1 MTMESG
7 SRKCLRKTCSMCDAT
22 VHVKRAMCGCGHAF
36 TLKRKARCC
45 VCSEPEKKRKT
56 DRVRK
61 ARGRSTETDQQTLQR
76 QEQNRTRMAS
86 VRASETC
93 EQTLQRQEQNRT
105 RMASV
110 RASETCEQTLQR
122 QERNRKCM
130 ASVRASETCEQT
142 LQKQEQNRTC
152 MASVRASETCE
163 QTLQRQERNK
173 KCMASVRA
181 SETCEQ
187 TLQGQERNRKCMA
200 STRER
205 SVTLEAALSTFQ
217 SEVKLGPNFVW
228 TCCHRMMHKKSV
240 VLCNRD
246 KYTKVGADVL
256 NNVLSADLKYIS
268 CNGNIWICKTCD
280 RSLKRGSMPVQA
292 KANGLQLSEIPAEL
306 SDLNALEL
314 RLICLRLPFMKMVA
328 LPSGKQRSIHGPAVN
343 VPAKVDTICNV
354 LPRLPSQTELVP
366 LKLKRKLAYR
376 GHYMYG
382 YVIPQ
387 KALNAL
393 RFLKQHNPLYA
404 SVEVN
409 HLWVDQSLADS
420 EEELGSS
427 LVEPVEEV
435 ETDQTQS
442 EPVYGLNPSNAFS
455 DAMCKLETLA
465 HQSGFLIH
473 TVPADGN
480 CMFAAVSHQLQ
491 ISGVKSVDSSELRE
505 TVANHLEANSALY
518 WNAVSEPVVSHD
530 AYNADTEPPTAED
543 EYISSV
549 ADPQLRLQLE

>member
-1 MTMESG
+1 MN
-7 SRKCLRKTCSMCDAT
+7 RLCRDK
-22 VHVKRAMCGCGHAF
+22 
-36 TLKRKARCC
+36 
-45 VCSEPEKKRKT
+45 
-56 DRVRK
+56 
-61 ARGRSTETDQQTLQR
+61 
-76 QEQNRTRMAS
+76 NRTCMAS

-93 EQTLQRQEQNRT
+93 EQTLQR
-105 RMASV
+105 
-110 RASETCEQTLQR
+110 
-122 QERNRKCM
+122 
-130 ASVRASETCEQT
+130 
-142 LQKQEQNRTC
+142 QEQNRTC

-163 QTLQRQERNK
+163 QTLQRQERN
-173 KCMASVRA
+173 
-181 SETCEQ
+181 
-187 TLQGQERNRKCMA
+187 RKCMA
-200 STRER
+200 SMRER

-217 SEVKLGPNFVW
+217 SEVKLGPNFVC
-228 TCCHRMMHKKSV
+228 TCCHRMMYKKS

-292 KANGLQLSEIPAEL
+292 KANGLQLSKIPAEL
-306 SDLNALEL
+306 SDLNALGL
-314 RLICLRLPFMKMVA
+314 RLICLRLPFMEMVA

-343 VPAKVDTICNV
+343 VPAKVTICNV
-354 LPRLPSQTELVP
+354 LPRLPSQTELVS

-387 KALNAL
+387 KAL

-409 HLWVDQSLADS
+409 HLWVDQALADS

-427 LVEPVEEV
+427 LVEPVEEM

-442 EPVYGLNPSNAFS
+442 EPVDGLNPSNAFS

-530 AYNADTEPPTAED
+530 AYNADTEPPTAD

-549 ADPQLRLQLE
+549 ADPQLRLQLEWEKYLSRLRNGAWGDHIALQGIADMLHVTINVLCSHSPTVTVTPRNDDVVCEVFVGLAISGVAKAGPGGARARPILVLVARHTIT